1 MEIEGAKEK
10 STEEV
15 TFCWGGGGGVSLYMY
30 LYTSICTVHYVCTGL
45 HDCRCIRLYI
55 SISGEE

>member
-15 TFCWGGGGGVSLYMY
+15 TFCWGGGGLIVHVLLYLNMY
-30 LYTSICTVHYVCTGL
+30 SALRMYRFT
-45 HDCRCIRLYI
+45 
-55 SISGEE
+55 